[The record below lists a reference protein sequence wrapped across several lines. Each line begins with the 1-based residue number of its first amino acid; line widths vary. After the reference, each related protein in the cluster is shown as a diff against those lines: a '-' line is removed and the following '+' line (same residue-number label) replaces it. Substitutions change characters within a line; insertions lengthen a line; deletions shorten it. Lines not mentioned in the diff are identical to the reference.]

1 MLTHHAKNIL
11 STLGSAALTLAVLAV
26 LLVLIIKTLRRITR
40 GPIAPIRGKVT
51 SHFGKRNA
59 PVAGASTYHTGVD
72 IAAEVGTSV
81 KAPWPGKVTK
91 AFNDKSYGGGYTMVM
106 EHTNGYKTGYCHL
119 SEFVAHEGDTVRAG
133 KTICRTGNSGRS
145 SDPHLHFSVTDPT
158 TGQKINPETIF
169 NFKA

>member
-1 MLTHHAKNIL
+1 MTEQTKNIL
-11 STLGSAALTLAVLAV
+11 SFTWTATLLVAVLVA
-26 LLVLIIKTLRRITR
+26 LLVLVIKAVRHLNSV
-40 GPIAPIRGKVT
+40 PIAPIRGKVT

-72 IAAEVGTSV
+72 IAAEVGTPV

-91 AFNDKSYGGGYTMVM
+91 TFNDKSYGGGYTMVM

-145 SDPHLHFSVTDPT
+145 SRPHLHFSVTDPT